1 MSKLSLIGAGPGD
14 PELITLKAIRAL
26 NEAQVVLYD
35 ALANEELLD
44 YCNEDCIKV
53 YVGKKPGIHR
63 YQQIYINDMIVDFA
77 RKYENVARL
86 KGGDPFVFGRGHEEM
101 EHALANNIEVEIIPG
116 ISSAIAVP
124 ELNGI
129 PVTKRGVNESFW
141 TITGTTSSLELS
153 DDIYLAAKSSATVII
168 LMGMSKLNRIAEIFS
183 ESRGLNEPIAIIQNG
198 STRNQKSIIGD
209 LSNIEKQVTEHK
221 LGSPAIIVIGE
232 VARYGNYMGQ
242 LANENNNGL
251 STSY

>member
-14 PELITLKAIRAL
+14 PELITLKAIIAL

-44 YCNEDCIKV
+44 YCNEECVKV

-77 RKYENVARL
+77 RQYEHVARL
-86 KGGDPFVFGRGHEEM
+86 KGGDPFLFGRGHEEM
-101 EHALANNIEVEIIPG
+101 EHALAHHIDVEIIPG

-124 ELNGI
+124 ELSGI
-129 PVTKRGVNESFW
+129 PITKRGVNESFW

-153 DDIYLAAKSSATVII
+153 KDIYLAAQSSATIVIM
-168 LMGMSKLNRIAEIFS
+168 MGMSKLSEIVKIFKK
-183 ESRGLNEPIAIIQNG
+183 SRGDHESIAIIQNG
-198 STRNQKSIIGD
+198 STTKQKSVVGD
-209 LSNIEKQVTEHK
+209 LTNIEELVSEHK
-221 LGSPAIIVIGE
+221 MGSPAIIVIGE
-232 VARYGNYMGQ
+232 VAKYGKQQSQFSGELNHGYYSF
-242 LANENNNGL
+242 N
-251 STSY
+251 

>member
-26 NEAQVVLYD
+26 NEAQAVLYD
-35 ALANEELLD
+35 ALASEELLKF
-44 YCNEDCIKV
+44 CREDCIKV

-77 RKYENVARL
+77 RKYGNVARL

-101 EHALANNIEVEIIPG
+101 EHALAHNIEVEIIPG
-116 ISSAIAVP
+116 ISSATAVP
-124 ELNGI
+124 ELSGI

-153 DDIYLAAKSSATVII
+153 KDIYLAAKSSATVVI
-168 LMGMSKLNRIAEIFS
+168 LMGMSKLNRIAEIF
-183 ESRGLNEPIAIIQNG
+183 EASRGSKEPIAIIQHG
-198 STRNQKSIIGD
+198 STSKQRSVIGNPT
-209 LSNIEKQVTEHK
+209 NIEKLVADRK
-221 LGSPAIIVIGE
+221 MGSPAIIVIGE
-232 VARYGNYMGQ
+232 VARYGNIKGQ
-242 LANENNNGL
+242 FSDEFMDRSQSLN
-251 STSY
+251 

>member
-44 YCNEDCIKV
+44 YCNEDCVKV

-77 RKYENVARL
+77 KQYDNVARL

-101 EHALANNIEVEIIPG
+101 EHALAHNIEVEIIPG
-116 ISSAIAVP
+116 ITSAIAVP
-124 ELNGI
+124 ELMGI

-141 TITGTTSSLELS
+141 TITGTTRSLELS
-153 DDIYLAAKSSATVII
+153 KDVHLAAKSSATVLI
-168 LMGMSKLNRIAEIFS
+168 LMGMSKLDKIVNIFK
-183 ESRGLNEPIAIIQNG
+183 EHRGKHEPIAIIQDG
-198 STRNQKSIIGD
+198 STIHQKLVIGD
-209 LSNIEKQVTEHK
+209 MANIEELASVHR

-232 VARYGNYMGQ
+232 VAKYGNILGQ
-242 LANENNNGL
+242 VSREYNEGYD
-251 STSY
+251 SFA

>member
-153 DDIYLAAKSSATVII
+153 KDIYLAAQSSATIVIM
-168 LMGMSKLNRIAEIFS
+168 MGMSKLSEIVKIFKK
-183 ESRGLNEPIAIIQNG
+183 SRGDQESIAIIQNG
-198 STRNQKSIIGD
+198 STTKQKSVVGD
-209 LSNIEKQVTEHK
+209 LTNIEELVSEHK
-221 LGSPAIIVIGE
+221 MGSPAIIVIGE
-232 VARYGNYMGQ
+232 VAKYGKQKSQFSGELNHGYYSF
-242 LANENNNGL
+242 N
-251 STSY
+251 